1 MNKKVFEEFFKFNGL
16 LHFNFS
22 IPLSYNP
29 SFDWFAPRLRW
40 NSKWPK
46 RFESQLYLRLK
57 NIICA
62 KSCKHFTIVNYYATH
77 CTDLD
82 NYLPTTML
90 QFTIIERL
98 YDWSQLV
105 EQIIGQSWKRFT
117 IKHYCVGSFTWWRK
131 PDVFALGYV
140 ISSLQNFI
148 LLIQQ
153 TSLTQ
158 KHRV

>member
-1 MNKKVFEEFFKFNGL
+1 MNKKVSEEFFKFNGL

-105 EQIIGQSWKRFT
+105 EQIIGL
-117 IKHYCVGSFTWWRK
+117 FTWWRK